1 MPSAAPAAGSIRVTS
16 PAAASPPPNP
26 ATPTPVRP
34 AGPPVAPSPGTGTTA
49 PFRSEAAEVGP
60 VVWATS
66 IDPNTKA
73 PLQRV
78 TAFPVDAR
86 AIYATLPVPR
96 VAAGTTFGASW
107 SYNGTPLDGF
117 RSTLTAP
124 EDRRDAWIEF
134 HIELTGSDPL
144 PDGTYAIEVT
154 VNGQTA
160 QTAAVAV
167 GTPPAA

>member
-1 MPSAAPAAGSIRVTS
+1 M
-16 PAAASPPPNP
+16 
-26 ATPTPVRP
+26 
-34 AGPPVAPSPGTGTTA
+34 
-49 PFRSEAAEVGP
+49 
-60 VVWATS
+60 VWATS
-66 IDPNTKA
+66 IDLNTKA

-78 TAFPVDAR
+78 TAFPGDGR
-86 AIYATLPVPR
+86 AIYATLPVAR

-107 SYNGTPLDGF
+107 SYNGTPLEGF

-124 EDRRDAWIEF
+124 EDRRDTWTAF
-134 HIELTGSDPL
+134 HIELTGTEPL

-167 GTPPAA
+167 GAPPVD